1 MKVTPPKP
9 TAEPPPAPP
18 ANKPATTRRPASPTD
33 TMPHED
39 DGALAA
45 TQQGRDFAS
54 VLEDVTRAAER
65 DDNEGGEAD
74 ERQDAKTSTHAE
86 RERES
91 KRRED
96 RHDGGTGGGGFE
108 QRGQVR
114 EASQGGE
121 SAPARAILHIA
132 DLERIVAAVRTQLH
146 PGGRQEVTLELHRSV
161 LEGLRVRLTT
171 DAQGRVNAEFIAAT
185 EKVRAQLDA
194 RAPELS
200 ALLRGRGV
208 ELASLHTT
216 VGANGNQTASG
227 EGGRHTPPD
236 SYGAPRASSVTD
248 AAPAAV
254 AEARD
259 DSPREPV
266 ADESTSSYRA

>member
-1 MKVTPPKP
+1 MKVTPPKQ
-9 TAEPPPAPP
+9 TTEPPPAAP
-18 ANKPATTRRPASPTD
+18 ANKTTTRRLSSPTD
-33 TMPHED
+33 AMPHED
-39 DGALAA
+39 NGALAS
-45 TQQGRDFAS
+45 THSRDFAS

-65 DDNEGGEAD
+65 DDSEGGEGD
-74 ERQDAKTSTHAE
+74 ERQDAKTSAHAE

-96 RHDGGTGGGGFE
+96 RHEGGAGGGGFE

-114 EASQGGE
+114 EAAAHGGE
-121 SAPARAILHIA
+121 AAPARAILHIA
-132 DLERIVAAVRTQLH
+132 DLERIVAAVRTQLVS
-146 PGGRQEVTLELHRSV
+146 GNRQEVTLELHRSV

-194 RAPELS
+194 RSADLS

-208 ELASLHTT
+208 ELASLLMT
-216 VGANGNQTASG
+216 VGGNGNQTASG
-227 EGGRHTPPD
+227 DGGQHAPD
-236 SYGAPRASSVTD
+236 YAPHAVSGMD
-248 AAPAAV
+248 AARAI
-254 AEARD
+254 ARGED
-259 DSPREPV
+259 TSPGEPV

>member
-1 MKVTPPKP
+1 MKVTPPKQTEP
-9 TAEPPPAPP
+9 PPPAPP
-18 ANKPATTRRPASPTD
+18 ANKTTTSRRPASPTD

-45 TQQGRDFAS
+45 THGRDFAS
-54 VLEDVTRAAER
+54 VLEDVTRADSR
-65 DDNEGGEAD
+65 DDSEGNDPD
-74 ERQDAKTSTHAE
+74 ERQDTKTSAHAE

-96 RHDGGTGGGGFE
+96 RHDGGTGGGSFE
-108 QRGQVR
+108 QRGNVR
-114 EASQGGE
+114 DAAHGGE
-121 SAPARAILHIA
+121 AAPARAILHIA
-132 DLERIVAAVRTQLH
+132 DLERLVAAVRTQLL
-146 PGGRQEVTLELHRSV
+146 PGGRHEVTLELQRSV

-227 EGGRHTPPD
+227 DGGRHAPPD
-236 SYGAPRASSVTD
+236 SSAAPRASSVTD
-248 AAPAAV
+248 AAPAAI
-254 AEARD
+254 AQAGD
-259 DSPREPV
+259 DSPGEPV
-266 ADESTSSYRA
+266 TDESASLYRA

>member
-1 MKVTPPKP
+1 MKVTPPKQ
-9 TAEPPPAPP
+9 TADPLPAPSV
-18 ANKPATTRRPASPTD
+18 NKPTTRRPSSPTN

-45 TQQGRDFAS
+45 AHQGRDFAS
-54 VLEDVTRAAER
+54 VLEDVTRAAGR
-65 DDNEGGEAD
+65 DEGENAEAD
-74 ERQDAKTSTHAE
+74 ERQDAKTSAHPE

-96 RHDGGTGGGGFE
+96 RHDGGAGGGGFE
-108 QRGQVR
+108 QRGYVR
-114 EASQGGE
+114 EAAPGGE
-121 SAPARAILHIA
+121 AAPARAILHIA

-194 RAPELS
+194 RSADLS

-208 ELASLHTT
+208 ELASLHMS
-216 VGANGNQTASG
+216 VGGNGNQTASG
-227 EGGRHTPPD
+227 DGGRHAPPG
-236 SYGAPRASSVTD
+236 SSGATHASSATN
-248 AAPAAV
+248 AAPQSRV
-254 AEARD
+254 ED
-259 DSPREPV
+259 DSPLGPI
-266 ADESTSSYRA
+266 ADESSSSYRA